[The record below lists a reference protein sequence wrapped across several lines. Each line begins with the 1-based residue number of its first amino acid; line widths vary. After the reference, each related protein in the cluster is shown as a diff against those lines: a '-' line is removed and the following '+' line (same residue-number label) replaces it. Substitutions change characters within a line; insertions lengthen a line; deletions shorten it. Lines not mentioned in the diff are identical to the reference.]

1 MNKFDKEKIDYVR
14 LVNTSGIGQVLFY
27 RLLQKYSSAEK
38 VLEFLEEERKI
49 KPFPKSMAEAEFE
62 KAEKLGISMVFFC
75 DEKYP
80 YLLKQ
85 IYDVPP
91 LLYVRGNVDALS
103 HKSVGLVGSRNASL
117 NSRNFTS
124 GLAREL
130 VNNDFCIVSGM
141 AIGIDTEA
149 HKGALS
155 SAFNNGEKT
164 VAVLAGGVD
173 NIYPS
178 SNRNLYDMICE
189 QGAVISEMRI
199 GTQPQANLFPRR
211 NRIVSGL
218 SLGIAVMEASVKS
231 GSLITARFA
240 MEQGREVFAVPNFP
254 MDPRAGGTNELIKNG
269 ATILTSADDIITSLN
284 DTNPM
289 QIKKVE
295 SRDLF
300 VKEEGEDISFEDLE
314 IEDADLEVKI
324 LSLLNSTPLSVDYL
338 IRELSDKYSYS
349 QISNTLLN
357 LELDDKI
364 FYPTPGKIIL
374 KL

>member
-14 LVNTSGIGQVLFY
+14 LVNTAGIGQVIFY
-27 RLLQKYSSAEK
+27 RLLQKYKSAEK
-38 VLEFLEEERKI
+38 ALEFLEEERKI
-49 KPFPKSMAEAEFE
+49 KPFSKSMAEAEFE

-91 LLYVRGNVDALS
+91 VLYVRGNVNALN
-103 HKSVGLVGSRNASL
+103 HKAVGLVGSRNASL

-124 GLAREL
+124 GLARML
-130 VNNDFCIVSGM
+130 ADNDFCIVSGM
-141 AIGIDTEA
+141 AIGIDTDA
-149 HKGALS
+149 HKGALMS
-155 SAFNNGEKT
+155 SSNSGAKT

-189 QGAVISEMRI
+189 QGAVVSEMRI
-199 GTQPQANLFPRR
+199 GTTPQANLFPRR
-211 NRIVSGL
+211 NRIISGL
-218 SLGIAVMEASVKS
+218 SLCVAVMEASVKS

-269 ATILTSADDIITSLN
+269 ATILTSAEDIIISLN
-284 DTNPM
+284 NTKASE
-289 QIKKVE
+289 IKKVE

-300 VKEEGEDISFEDLE
+300 VKEEGENISFEDLE
-314 IEDADLEVKI
+314 IENVDLEVRI
-324 LSLLNSTPLSVDYL
+324 LSLLNSTPVSVDHL
-338 IRELSDKYSYS
+338 IRELEAEYSYS
-349 QISNTLLN
+349 QISNSLLN
-357 LELDDKI
+357 LELNDKI
-364 FYPTPGKIIL
+364 FYPSAGKVIL

>member
-1 MNKFDKEKIDYVR
+1 MSNFDKEKIDYVR

-27 RLLQKYSSAEK
+27 RLLQKYKSADK
-38 VLEFLEEERKI
+38 VLEFLEVERKI
-49 KPFPKSMAEAEFE
+49 KPFPKSLAEAEFE
-62 KAEKLGISMVFFC
+62 KAEKLGVSMVFFC

-91 LLYVRGNVDALS
+91 VLYVRGNIDALN

-124 GLAREL
+124 GLARVL
-130 VNNDFCIVSGM
+130 VDNDFCVISGM
-141 AIGIDTEA
+141 AIGIDTEV

-155 SAFNNGEKT
+155 SSFNNGAKT

-173 NIYPS
+173 KIYPS

-189 QGAVISEMRI
+189 QGAVVSEMRI

-211 NRIVSGL
+211 NRIISGL
-218 SLGIAVMEASVKS
+218 SLGIAVMEASLKS

-284 DTNPM
+284 NAKPAD
-289 QIKKVE
+289 IKKVAN
-295 SRDLF
+295 RDLF
-300 VKEEGEDISFEDLE
+300 VNEECEDISFEDLE
-314 IEDADLEVKI
+314 IENVDLEVRI
-324 LSLLNSTPLSVDYL
+324 LSLLNSTPVSVDHL
-338 IRELSDKYSYS
+338 IRELSSEYSYS
-349 QISNTLLN
+349 QISNSLLN
-357 LELDDKI
+357 LELNDKI
-364 FYPTPGKIIL
+364 FYPSLGKVIL

>member
-14 LVNTSGIGQVLFY
+14 LVNTSGIGQVIFY

-91 LLYVRGNVDALS
+91 VLYVRGNVSALS
-103 HKSVGLVGSRNASL
+103 HKSVGIVGSRNASL

-124 GLAREL
+124 AISRRLAD
-130 VNNDFCIVSGM
+130 NDFCIVSGL

-149 HKGALS
+149 HKGALMS
-155 SAFNNGEKT
+155 SFNNGEKT
-164 VAVLAGGVD
+164 VAVLSGGVD
-173 NIYPS
+173 VLYPL
-178 SNRNLYDMICE
+178 SNRNLYDEICE
-189 QGAVISEMRI
+189 KGAIVSEMRI

-211 NRIVSGL
+211 NRIISGL
-218 SLGIAVMEASVKS
+218 SLGTAVMEASSKS

-269 ATILTSADDIITSLN
+269 ATIITSVEDIITSLN
-284 DTNPM
+284 NTKPDD
-289 QIKKVE
+289 IKKVE

-300 VKEEGEDISFEDLE
+300 VKEEAMEIYLDDLEINNEDLE
-314 IEDADLEVKI
+314 LKI
-324 LSLLNSTPLSVDYL
+324 LSLLSATPTSVDHI
-338 IRELSDKYSYS
+338 IRELSDTYSLN
-349 QISNTLLN
+349 QISKALLN

-364 FYPTPGKIIL
+364 FYPSMGKIIL